1 MNKNVRIIEGSI
13 TAPQGFRA
21 AGVFCDIKRMGTGK
35 GSDKGQKRDLM
46 LIASDCPATVAGMF
60 TTNQVRA
67 APVKISVPRAS
78 KARAQAIVS
87 NSGNANAC
95 TGRQG
100 LKDAIAM
107 GAATAKALRLP
118 EQDILVCS
126 TGRIGMPLPMPNVL
140 DGIGSAAGKL
150 SHSRESGADAA
161 EAIMT
166 SDSVSKEV
174 AVQLVIDGR
183 QVTIGGIAKGAGM
196 IEPGMS
202 PSGKRPASRPL
213 HATMLGFITCD
224 AAVSSPIL
232 KKALREAVAITFNRI
247 TIDGDMSTNDTVLM
261 LSNGMAGN
269 AKIKSLQT
277 PDGKRF
283 QKALTLVCRTL
294 AKKIVSDGEGV
305 TRVVTIRVSGALSHA
320 DADRAARWVGNSVLV
335 KTSWFGG
342 DPNWGRII
350 DALGYSPAKII
361 EEKVDIG
368 YSAPGSKEVTWSL
381 RRGLPAQVPFENLC
395 ACVAPAEF
403 DLHIRLNIGRGK
415 ATVYACDLS
424 EEYVDFNKGDISNPA
439 ALGG

>member
-1 MNKNVRIIEGSI
+1 MNRTIRIIEGSV
-13 TAPQGFRA
+13 TTPLGFRA
-21 AGVFCDIKRMGTGK
+21 AGVFCDIKRLGTGK

-60 TTNQVRA
+60 TTNQVCA
-67 APVKISVPRAS
+67 APVKVSVPHAS

-100 LKDAIAM
+100 MKDALAM
-107 GAATAKALRLP
+107 VSATARALGLS
-118 EQDILVCS
+118 EQDVLVCS
-126 TGRIGMPLPMPNVL
+126 TGRIGIPMPMSNVL
-140 DGIGSAAGKL
+140 AGIRDVAGKL
-150 SHSRESGADAA
+150 AHSRAAAANAA

-174 AVQLVIDGR
+174 AVQIHIGGKP
-183 QVTIGGIAKGAGM
+183 VTLGGIAKGAGM

-213 HATMLGFITCD
+213 HATMLGFITSD
-224 AAVSSPIL
+224 AAIASPLL
-232 KKALREAVAITFNRI
+232 KKALREAVALTFNRI
-247 TIDGDMSTNDTVLM
+247 TIDGDMSTNDSVLM
-261 LSNGMAGN
+261 LANGMAGN
-269 AKIKSLQT
+269 GMIKNLQS
-277 PDGKRF
+277 PDGRLF
-283 QKALTLVCRTL
+283 QAALMLVCRTL
-294 AKKIVSDGEGV
+294 ARKLVADGEGV
-305 TRVVTIRVSGALSHA
+305 TRVVTVRVSGAVSHL
-320 DADRAARWVGNSVLV
+320 DADRAARWVGNSILV

-350 DALGYSPAKII
+350 DALGYSPARII

-368 YSAPGSKEVTWSL
+368 YSAHDSQDVTWSL
-381 RRGLPAQVPFENLC
+381 RRGLPTKVDFATLC

-424 EEYVDFNKGDISNPA
+424 EEYVEFNKGDISNPA

>member
-1 MNKNVRIIEGSI
+1 MNNNVRIIEGSI

-21 AGVFCDIKRMGTGK
+21 AGVFCDIKRIGTGK

-100 LKDAIAM
+100 LKDALAM
-107 GAATAKALRLP
+107 GAATAKVLRLP
-118 EQDILVCS
+118 EQDVLVCS

-140 DGIGSAAGKL
+140 SGIGSAAGKL
-150 SHSRESGADAA
+150 SHSQESGADAA

-174 AVQLVIDGR
+174 AVQLVINGR
-183 QVTIGGIAKGAGM
+183 KVTIGGIAKGAGM

-213 HATMLGFITCD
+213 QATMLGFITSD

-269 AKIKSLQT
+269 AMIKSLQT
-277 PDGKRF
+277 TDGKRF

-342 DPNWGRII
+342 DPNRGRII